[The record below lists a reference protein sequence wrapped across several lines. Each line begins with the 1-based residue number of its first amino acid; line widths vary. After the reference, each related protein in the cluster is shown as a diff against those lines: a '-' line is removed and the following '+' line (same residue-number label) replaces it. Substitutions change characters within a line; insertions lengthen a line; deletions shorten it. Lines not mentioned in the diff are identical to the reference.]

1 MIYLLRH
8 GDAEE
13 GTGDDA
19 ARRLT
24 PKGERQARGGGTAL
38 AALGIKPDACLT
50 SPKVRAADTAR
61 LACEALGLEPEIA
74 EELRGGASTLS
85 ALTAGRGDVLLV
97 GHEPDFS
104 SEVARLTGANVKL
117 RKGGLAIVDG
127 NTLVALL
134 RPKDLAAIAD
144 KTRPRPVWSSSTT
157 SIRVTDR
164 PRGGVIERRSRC
176 PGRAYGPPALC
187 TGTMEQFK
195 QALSSRR

>member
-24 PKGERQARGGGTAL
+24 PKGERQARAAGRAL
-38 AALGIKPDACLT
+38 AALGVKPDACLT

-61 LACEALGLEPEIA
+61 LACEALDVEPEVA
-74 EELRGGASTLS
+74 EELRGGPFDSL
-85 ALTAGRGDVLLV
+85 ALAAGCGDILLV

-104 SEVARLTGANVKL
+104 SEVARLTGGNVKL

-134 RPKDLAAIAD
+134 RPKDLDAIA
-144 KTRPRPVWSSSTT
+144 
-157 SIRVTDR
+157 
-164 PRGGVIERRSRC
+164 GG
-176 PGRAYGPPALC
+176 
-187 TGTMEQFK
+187 
-195 QALSSRR
+195 